1 MTEAE
6 ILHKRKMQLKNEV
19 VKPLL
24 TLIDK
29 GLTSPAYCK
38 TLPGKSK
45 RGMALTVKSGDGV
58 GTNKVNNPGNKK
70 GLAA

>member
-6 ILHKRKMQLKNEV
+6 TLHKRKMQLKNEV

-29 GLTSPAYCK
+29 GLDVPGILQ
-38 TLPGKSK
+38 TLTREAGA
-45 RGMALTVKSGDGV
+45 GNALD
-58 GTNKVNNPGNKK
+58 GNKWAQSGHRTGK
-70 GLAA
+70 RPGQ